1 MQGVKVPIGNHLY
14 VFQLIMTNQKMA
26 SFCVDASSGYL
37 DKSVKGVV
45 GGAAKDVQTAQGS
58 SMELDTSCSLVPCQ
72 DSSMYWNYMRD
83 IRIVNFY
90 IDSDVQVRF
99 RSRDGKVVF
108 TDLLVGVEKY
118 KTAEE
123 AHNAMRCMFE
133 QEDEIIADIESLE
146 VDEMLLEN
154 KVCREME
161 LIIYY

>member
-1 MQGVKVPIGNHLY
+1 
-14 VFQLIMTNQKMA
+14 MTHPKMT
-26 SFCVDASSGYL
+26 SFCEDTASAFL
-37 DKSVKGVV
+37 DKFVQGAV
-45 GGAAKDVQTAQGS
+45 GGAAKDVETAKRS
-58 SMELDTSCSLVPCQ
+58 SMALDPWCFVVPCQ
-72 DSSMYWNYMRD
+72 DSSMYGNYMRD

-90 IDSDVQVRF
+90 IDSDLQVRF

-108 TDLLVGVEKY
+108 TDLLVGVGKY

-133 QEDEIIADIESLE
+133 QEDEIIADLESLE

-154 KVCREME
+154 KVCHEME